1 MQEIRKLVAEL
12 KKFKPGKPL
21 KKYICYAVFP
31 KFKNIE
37 PGARIDFDFPLTALV
52 GPNGSGKSS
61 LLHALWGMPYG
72 YSTSK
77 FWFSTDLDPI
87 ESNQEEP
94 QRYFYGHWHEGL
106 NNVVE
111 TRKAR
116 LGKKTDY
123 WEPYRLSTQ
132 DGMKKMIQGEFE
144 GKSKDRWNP
153 VKRKVI
159 YINFRA
165 LFGSFDRYFYFDDG
179 INMERR
185 KAMLSAAKRLKR
197 LKDEKLKSFKL
208 YNVERLFE
216 NRVLKTQE
224 IDIVSK
230 ILGRPYEAAHLIR
243 HSLYPKSRGKDLSVV
258 FKRNSEYSEAFAGSG
273 EIAAVSAVVEVLA
286 AEEYSLILLD
296 EPETSLHPGAQRE
309 LLKFLLEQIK
319 IKKHQIVLSTHSQE
333 FLNELPQN
341 AIKVFEDNGHG
352 KSRIL
357 QNSSPSTALNRLGLV
372 PKNKKCIIVEDNLA
386 KHIILHAAGGL
397 DKGDFERLE
406 VRVAQGG
413 AGSILKHMGP
423 AFMVSGVDVFIF
435 LDGDQKKVEALRDPE
450 QISPA
455 EYSDLE
461 DLMKNQIGV
470 IPSYHIPGG
479 SSGSQDEAKKSAAL
493 EYLAWLRK
501 RLAYLPKNNPEE
513 IIINAFNSDVTLHE
527 SQNNNYKNIL
537 KSMLMDGTDI
547 EMNAQGIEVLA
558 RVKIAKIPSENSDM
572 SVIRDQLRRWLN
584 D

>member
-1 MQEIRKLVAEL
+1 
-12 KKFKPGKPL
+12 
-21 KKYICYAVFP
+21 
-31 KFKNIE
+31 
-37 PGARIDFDFPLTALV
+37 
-52 GPNGSGKSS
+52 
-61 LLHALWGMPYG
+61 MPYG

-94 QRYFYGHWHEGL
+94 QRYFYGHWHEQL

-132 DGMKKMIQGEFE
+132 DGMKKMIQGEFK

-179 INMERR
+179 INMKHRN
-185 KAMLSAAKRLKR
+185 AMLSAAKRLKR
-197 LKDEKLKSFKL
+197 LKDKKLKSFKL

-216 NRVLKTQE
+216 NRILKTQE
-224 IDIVSK
+224 IDAVSK
-230 ILGRPYEAAHLIR
+230 ILGRSYETAHLIR
-243 HSLYPKSRGKDLSVV
+243 HSLYPKSRGRDLSVV

-341 AIKVFEDNGHG
+341 AIKVFEDNGGG

-357 QNSSPSTALNRLGLV
+357 QDSSPSTALNRLGLV

-386 KHIILHAAGGL
+386 KHIILHAAGNL

-413 AGSILKHMGP
+413 AGSILKYMGP

-435 LDGDQKKVEALRDPE
+435 LDGDQKKEEALCDPD

-455 EYSDLE
+455 KYSDIE
-461 DLMKNQIGV
+461 KLMKDQIGV
-470 IPSYHIPGG
+470 IPLYHIPGG
-479 SSGSQDEAKKSAAL
+479 SSGSQDEAKISATL
-493 EYLAWLRK
+493 EYFSWLRK
-501 RLAYLPKNNPEE
+501 RLAYLPKSNPEE
-513 IIINAFNSDVTLHE
+513 IIINAFNSDVTLHK
-527 SQNNNYKNIL
+527 SKNNNYKHIL
-537 KSMLMDGTDI
+537 KSMLMDGANI
-547 EMNAQGIEVLA
+547 EMDAQEIEALA
-558 RVKIAKIPSENSDM
+558 RVKIAKIPSSNSDM
-572 SVIRDQLRRWLN
+572 IVIRDQLKRWLN